1 MIHPPQVRPEEP
13 IAVTPHD
20 GICGGESQ
28 QWLSYPT
35 NPHVRF
41 DERGRETERC
51 RMAQATAPVLDST
64 TGSPSGYVRGP
75 NSLDDDLCTAPR
87 GRLPSLISSN
97 ARLYPRD
104 SAGSADRAP
113 FWAQVACQV
122 PRWCPPPT
130 GSTSRHRPW
139 PQAVDHLQNAAE
151 QITRQRHLGHLEHRV
166 AGVSDHLRAN
176 LHNLLAKRGQR
187 PAFDLVWQ
195 HQRAEEVGQV
205 VGQSMK
211 LKPHRVGLHRPAR
224 QPCPPD
230 RILTLSDPLLRRAA
244 LIVKGDHPLGR
255 AAQVGHQ
262 EAHPW
267 IEFTRMRLDLGYN
280 PA

>member
-51 RMAQATAPVLDST
+51 HTRPKLPRPSSTLRWAVYPGTFVDRIVST
-64 TGSPSGYVRGP
+64 TTCEQHQEADCPVWSAPS
-75 NSLDDDLCTAPR
+75 
-87 GRLPSLISSN
+87 
-97 ARLYPRD
+97 RLYPRD

-130 GSTSRHRPW
+130 GSTSRPRPW
-139 PQAVDHLQNAAE
+139 PQAVDHLQHAAE
-151 QITRQRHLGHLEHRV
+151 QITRHRHLGHLEHRV

-176 LHNLLAKRGQR
+176 LDHLLPKRGQR
-187 PAFDLVWQ
+187 PAFDLIWQ
-195 HQRAEEVGQV
+195 HQRAARCCRDPTGGTRGPIEVAG
-205 VGQSMK
+205 
-211 LKPHRVGLHRPAR
+211 RP
-224 QPCPPD
+224 
-230 RILTLSDPLLRRAA
+230 S
-244 LIVKGDHPLGR
+244 V
-255 AAQVGHQ
+255 
-262 EAHPW
+262 
-267 IEFTRMRLDLGYN
+267 
-280 PA
+280 